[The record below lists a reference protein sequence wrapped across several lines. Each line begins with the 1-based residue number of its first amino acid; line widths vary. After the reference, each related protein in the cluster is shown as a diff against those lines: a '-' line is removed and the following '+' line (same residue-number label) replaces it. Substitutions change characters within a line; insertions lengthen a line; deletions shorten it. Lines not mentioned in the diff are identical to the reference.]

1 MLEEAAADLFL
12 EKTYAG
18 TTISQIAERAGVSRN
33 TFFNYF
39 SAKSDLLWVEIDHG
53 LADLP
58 GVLAAIPAELSVT
71 EAVRAALL
79 TVATGFGAAQVPWA
93 WTQVELMVTGGELE
107 ASALSR
113 FSTQAHVIGNFV
125 SARRG
130 LLARHDLVGQA
141 FTVAVLA
148 AAGMALASWARA
160 GVSRGQL
167 SPSVSIAIS
176 PVCAGFRDALDA
188 G

>member
-39 SAKSDLLWVEIDHG
+39 SAKSDLLWVDIDHG
-53 LADLP
+53 LAALP
-58 GVLAAIPAELSVT
+58 GVFAAIPAELSVT

-79 TVATGFGAAQVPWA
+79 SVATGFSAAQVPWA
-93 WTQVELMVTGGELE
+93 WTQEELMVTGGELE
-107 ASALSR
+107 SSALSR
-113 FSTQAHVIGNFV
+113 FSAQAHVIGNFV
-125 SARRG
+125 STRRG
-130 LLARHDLVGQA
+130 LSARHDLVGQA

-167 SPSVSIAIS
+167 SPSVAIAIS